1 MLSLID
7 SHRFTRRQRFLSEVI
22 QHAVWL
28 YFRFPLSFRDVED
41 LLAQRGVDVCH
52 ETVRRWSFKFGL
64 AYANKLRRSHPPAD
78 RRWHLDEVFVSIN
91 GKTMYL

>member
-1 MLSLID
+1 MQTVSYRR
-7 SHRFTRRQRFLSEVI
+7 HRFPTEVI

-52 ETVRRWSFKFGL
+52 QTVRLWLVLPGFSGETFD
-64 AYANKLRRSHPPAD
+64 S
-78 RRWHLDEVFVSIN
+78 VS
-91 GKTMYL
+91 